1 MQRVK
6 RALEMRR
13 ARERQLFRRR
23 YSFEIVLR
31 AVEMGLVSVGVP
43 ARTRI
48 GRNFDLRKTLFCLLH
63 RRFVVVRID
72 QELKVGR
79 HVLPLLGQHIVDVRI
94 HPVVRIAHRLLPQSL
109 LVGRQCGGFALGAVD
124 GGEMHQQIT
133 EQVQHAAGIFL
144 AKAPQRSIGAARVE
158 RERSLSDA
166 ADFAAPRTTV
176 RRRSRKCRPSRHCRR
191 TMAAARSI
199 R

>member
-6 RALEMRR
+6 RPLEMRR
-13 ARERQLFRRR
+13 AREHQLFRRR

-43 ARTRI
+43 AGAGV
-48 GRNFDLRKTLFCLLH
+48 GRNFDLRKTLFRLLH

-72 QELKVGR
+72 QQLKVWR
-79 HVLPLLGQHIVDVRI
+79 HVLTLLGQHVVDVRI
-94 HPVVRIAHRLLPQSL
+94 HPVIRIAHRLLPQRL
-109 LVGRQCGGFALGAVD
+109 LVGRQCARFALGAVH
-124 GGEMHQQIT
+124 GGEMHRANSGT
-133 EQVQHAAGIFL
+133 
-144 AKAPQRSIGAARVE
+144 GAARRRDIP
-158 RERSLSDA
+158 RESSPAFRRRRADRTGKSLSDA
-166 ADFAAPRTTV
+166 ADFAWPRTTV
-176 RRRSRKCRPSRHCRR
+176 RRRSRKCRPCRHCRR